1 MASQV
6 QPLPQPNDLE
16 HPTGEETRQQALF
29 RIFDKDADGFVS
41 IKDMLGT
48 LASVYRM
55 PSTRQD
61 YLRAVEILGT
71 GDVDHFQLLLDD
83 GKLVDETTQKLCLEL
98 DTEQQ
103 NPTLTNDDKR
113 QRITRGQIFLRIL
126 ALNIFLP
133 VTFWARHRFYA
144 VAGVRFFTVDK
155 VMSYDGLMKLMLI
168 LHILVWLS
176 IVATVARQPIEGG
189 PAVGLGAASLVAFGL
204 LSAICEMKMCDGR
217 GRTRAEELRV
227 EARSQQFHTINVIDA
242 RGVRQTLTGTSFLL
256 SMADNKSKM
265 RSVLSGHP
273 EQYGDESA
281 ASKGRFEQRR
291 FTVGVDE
298 TATQIQRRRSS
309 WLDEAVVRNLTM
321 EEEKSNYMELLSGLI
336 EVAFAGAVAAVP
348 ALLAA
353 LDGRPAFGQSDAIT
367 VACGICGHFVP
378 VFFVVFVLISL
389 TCRGAMLVISG
400 ATSNAKRVN
409 LVFTTGFDVVEAGG
423 RKRSVRISL
432 KNAESIIACT
442 SFHDF
447 YFHLTSSLVV
457 GYSDPLIHC
466 ALLFFAVSLLVS
478 VLGLFSVANMS
489 ANSPITVSC
498 ILLTLIIG
506 SYLLRIIAA
515 AINCT
520 EESNERK
527 LEILRLINSELE
539 LESIRCKNNARQLE
553 AAKLLK
559 VFILRTEVMDLHI
572 SVFGVKMNMA
582 VAQRLAAAA
591 FGGMATVTFK
601 VLRILNSD

>member
-83 GKLVDETTQKLCLEL
+83 GKLVDETTQQLCLEL

-176 IVATVARQPIEGG
+176 IVATVARQPIEG
-189 PAVGLGAASLVAFGL
+189 
-204 LSAICEMKMCDGR
+204 
-217 GRTRAEELRV
+217 
-227 EARSQQFHTINVIDA
+227 
-242 RGVRQTLTGTSFLL
+242 
-256 SMADNKSKM
+256 
-265 RSVLSGHP
+265 
-273 EQYGDESA
+273 
-281 ASKGRFEQRR
+281 
-291 FTVGVDE
+291 
-298 TATQIQRRRSS
+298 
-309 WLDEAVVRNLTM
+309 
-321 EEEKSNYMELLSGLI
+321 LI

-400 ATSNAKRVN
+400 ATRNAKRVN
-409 LVFTTGFDVVEAGG
+409 LVFTTGYDVVEAGG

-447 YFHLTSSLVV
+447 YVHLTSSLVV

-527 LEILRLINSELE
+527 LKILRLINSELE
-539 LESIRCKNNARQLE
+539 LESIRCKDNARQLE